1 MSDCILYFVKYPHPG
16 EVKTRLADGCSAEL
30 AAEFYR
36 VFARKKLIEIAVTP
50 KADMFVC
57 YFPET
62 MRRETVEWLGASHKY
77 ISQKGAD
84 LGRRMENAFREVFFM
99 GYDRVV
105 LVGSDIP
112 GLTPDILRAGLD
124 SLNAGSACIGPAGDG
139 GYYLVGFHRHSFVPE
154 VFHDMQWSREEVGQR
169 TVNRFAALDVE
180 CTRLEPLD
188 DIDTIRDLE
197 EMVALGENGS
207 LKGEVLELAQR
218 LTRM

>member
-36 VFARKKLIEIAVTP
+36 VFARKKLVEIAGTP
-50 KADMFVC
+50 KADVFVC

-169 TVNRFAALDVE
+169 TVNRLLLWMSNVH
-180 CTRLEPLD
+180 
-188 DIDTIRDLE
+188 
-197 EMVALGENGS
+197 
-207 LKGEVLELAQR
+207 VLNR
-218 LTRM
+218 WMILTRYVILRKWLRWERMAHSREKSLNSPND